1 MCPDRLGDKTIGKV
15 LRKGC
20 AFRSTVAP
28 VVERPSQIAPGF
40 VSARGNFAAA
50 AHHHTDRE
58 AKGRAL
64 SFLVSAGGG
73 GGGNGVWVS
82 IVGGAA
88 GAGGGGYFNLEVRIF
103 IMTTQF
109 SQHCKEKE
117 KEKKRK
123 TDCHDAARATSNRV
137 EKRCRLHFL
146 RWKSNE
152 NDSALFPRQAP
163 DSSALF
169 QAALAPRMDLFQAAL
184 APRMDLIGPKRK

>member
-1 MCPDRLGDKTIGKV
+1 MCPGRLADKNKGKV

-73 GGGNGVWVS
+73 GGGKGVSVAML
-82 IVGGAA
+82 GAAA

-103 IMTTQF
+103 IMTIQL
-109 SQHCKEKE
+109 SQHRKEKEKE

-137 EKRCRLHFL
+137 EKRCCL
-146 RWKSNE
+146 N
-152 NDSALFPRQAP
+152 ALSPVEEQ
-163 DSSALF
+163 
-169 QAALAPRMDLFQAAL
+169 
-184 APRMDLIGPKRK
+184 RK